1 MSLAEICNPVDILC
15 YFIKVLF
22 TYRFVGSKGWYIEKK
37 MMFKNLLLFGIFC
50 LANGS
55 PVERSITVDKIL
67 KNKSLKDIPLEDKLL
82 QDIILTDSLSKDN
95 SIKDNKLEACT
106 TRECI
111 GASYRILKSMNESVD
126 PCDNFFQV
134 TDYSDH
140 LNGSVYLEV
149 F

>member
-1 MSLAEICNPVDILC
+1 
-15 YFIKVLF
+15 
-22 TYRFVGSKGWYIEKK
+22 
-37 MMFKNLLLFGIFC
+37 MMFKNLLIFGIFC

>member
-1 MSLAEICNPVDILC
+1 
-15 YFIKVLF
+15 
-22 TYRFVGSKGWYIEKK
+22 
-37 MMFKNLLLFGIFC
+37 MFKNLLFLGIFC

-67 KNKSLKDIPLEDKLL
+67 KNKSLKDIPLEDKLV
-82 QDIILTDSLSKDN
+82 QDIILTDKLTDNLTDSLSKDN

-134 TDYSDH
+134 TDSSDN
-140 LNGSVYLEV
+140 LNCIL
-149 F
+149 